1 MTKRFLLPGYLI
13 LFVSFTLYAGKA
25 FPQATPTKP
34 APVKPATTTPTT
46 AAQKAKDLRMQVD
59 PAQMNDKTLAG
70 QYQYLLTKSYHY
82 QEPILGAFWKNFRDT
97 LGVER
102 RKVKELQAKL
112 SAQTQTVSSLKADVT
127 TKEQSLSET
136 NAKVDNISVF
146 GMMLPKSTYNLVMF
160 GSVAGL
166 ALALIIV
173 IATTAKYKHEARHR
187 IELYEEIDEE
197 YKSFKAKANEKE
209 KKLARELQTERNK
222 LDELL
227 GRG

>member
-1 MTKRFLLPGYLI
+1 MMQRLLSPICLI
-13 LFVSFTLYAGKA
+13 LLISFTLYSSTGFSQVSPA
-25 FPQATPTKP
+25 KP
-34 APVKPATTTPTT
+34 T
-46 AAQKAKDLRMQVD
+46 AAKPSALTPEQQKAKDLRTQVD
-59 PAQMNDKTLAG
+59 PSQLKDKSLAG

-82 QEPILGAFWKNFRDT
+82 QEPLLAAFWKNFRDT
-97 LGVER
+97 LGLER
-102 RKVKELQAKL
+102 RQLKELQAKL
-112 SAQTQTVSSLKADVT
+112 NTQTQTVSSLKADVT
-127 TKEQSLSET
+127 SKDQSLSES
-136 NAKVDNISVF
+136 NAKVDAISVF
-146 GMMLPKSTYNLVMF
+146 GILLPKTTYNLVMF

-197 YKSFKAKANEKE
+197 YKNFKAKANEKE

-222 LDELL
+222 VDELM